1 MSNTDDWS
9 ALIAEYIEGE
19 ITPDRLALLE
29 AKLRSDPAFRRDFI
43 QYLNVDYALGDLVA
57 LSATERS
64 EAAVPVSANMAG
76 SGTRPRSLRRRQGWI
91 AAIAFVLLLGGL
103 WFVIRPSNPRETTVA
118 VRASD
123 VDAVLLRD
131 DRSWSSRDIPT
142 GFYRLDKGLLH
153 LQYPDNVELYVEAPA
168 QFELIDRQRVRL
180 QSGRISA
187 NVPDGS
193 EFSVATPEATVIQ
206 SGTEY
211 SVEAITGG
219 SEVHVFQ
226 GTVRVRPARDND
238 PGVAAIDLKASQ
250 AVRIDGP
257 ENRTTSISL
266 ASDRFIRT
274 FEEPRRNYA
283 GTMKG
288 LSPLA
293 FYRMA
298 IRDQG
303 LRSDPPQYSGVVLTG
318 AGSTPPH
325 TRGVFAGGSLRVGG
339 NSTGRGGRVD
349 HTPALDQGQMSLVV
363 FVYLESPCPG
373 AVIATNRNGSTG
385 NFALALDDTGAAH
398 PTVRQADGRFQAVT
412 GSAPLPLATW
422 RHLVFTS
429 DGEQLRLYEDGEMVS
444 SNKCAGLSS
453 APSDPW
459 FFGTASNG
467 TGLLSGRIDE
477 LAIFGRAIT
486 AEEVGVL
493 YRAAQ
498 QEIAQLAR

>member
-1 MSNTDDWS
+1 
-9 ALIAEYIEGE
+9 L
-19 ITPDRLALLE
+19 
-29 AKLRSDPAFRRDFI
+29 K
-43 QYLNVDYALGDLVA
+43 
-57 LSATERS
+57 
-64 EAAVPVSANMAG
+64 
-76 SGTRPRSLRRRQGWI
+76 
-91 AAIAFVLLLGGL
+91 
-103 WFVIRPSNPRETTVA
+103 
-118 VRASD
+118 
-123 VDAVLLRD
+123 
-131 DRSWSSRDIPT
+131 
-142 GFYRLDKGLLH
+142 
-153 LQYPDNVELYVEAPA
+153 
-168 QFELIDRQRVRL
+168 
-180 QSGRISA
+180 SGRISA

-193 EFSVATPEATVIQ
+193 EFSVATPEVTVIQ

-211 SVEAITGG
+211 SVEAVTGG

-226 GTVRVRPARDND
+226 GTVRVRLARDND
-238 PGVAAIDLKASQ
+238 PGGAAIDLKASQ

-257 ENRTTSISL
+257 ENRPTSIRL
-266 ASDRFIRT
+266 ASDRFVRT

-318 AGSTPPH
+318 AGSTPPN

-339 NSTGRGGRVD
+339 NSTSRGGRVD
-349 HTPALDQGQMSLVV
+349 QPPPLDRGQVSLVV

-373 AVIATNRNGSTG
+373 SVIASNLNGSTG
-385 NFALALDDTGAAH
+385 NFALELDGTGAAH
-398 PTVRQADGRFQAVT
+398 ATVRQADGRLQAVT
-412 GSAPLPLATW
+412 GSPPLPVATW

-429 DGEQLRLYEDGEMVS
+429 DGEQLRLYEDGHMVS
-444 SNKCAGLSS
+444 SSKCAGLLI
-453 APSDPW
+453 AASDPW

-467 TGLLSGRIDE
+467 TALLSGRIDE

-486 AEEVGVL
+486 AEEVGLL

-498 QEIAQLAR
+498 QEIAQLTR